1 MSCDLRQVTTIEVME
16 ALNSLLRRQKG
27 PDRKNIAFGE
37 IAQTVADKHG
47 VGPMV
52 RSWSL
57 LNRATASNC
66 NIHSVTAY
74 HAPNLC
80 LLCFVRPDLF
90 KPDFVEQL
98 QLCRGA
104 TALPAS
110 VTFCDG
116 E

>member
-57 LNRATASNC
+57 LNRATALNH

-80 LLCFVRPDLF
+80 LLCLVLPDLLNLTLWSSF
-90 KPDFVEQL
+90 NSAVVQW
-98 QLCRGA
+98 LCLHLRLFG
-104 TALPAS
+104 
-110 VTFCDG
+110 
-116 E
+116 